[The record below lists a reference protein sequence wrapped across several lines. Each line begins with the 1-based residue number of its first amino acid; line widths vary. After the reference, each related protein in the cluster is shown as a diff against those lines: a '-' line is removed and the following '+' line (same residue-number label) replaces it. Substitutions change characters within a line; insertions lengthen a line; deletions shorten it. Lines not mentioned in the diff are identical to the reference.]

1 MSSQGS
7 ASPATHG
14 APDAA
19 PDVSVVLAGGGT
31 AGHVSPMIAIA
42 RAVERLMPQARVS
55 MIGTEVGLETRL
67 VPEAGYALDTV
78 EKVPMP
84 RRPSRDLLSVPARLR
99 RAVAG
104 AAEILRRREADV
116 VVGVGGYV
124 CTPVYLAARRLGVPI
139 VVHEANARPGLANR
153 LGARF
158 AAHVGTAF
166 EGTPLKRAEWV
177 GMPMSRQ
184 ISQLDRDAARASARE
199 QLGLD
204 PERTTLVVT
213 GGSSGALSLN
223 SAVASAVDDLLS
235 GGAQVLHLTGRD
247 KAVTVADAGSAT
259 GSETGADPSDG
270 PSDADAPLSR
280 PGYHQREYLDG
291 MELAYAAA
299 DLIIA
304 RSGAATVCEV
314 AAVTLPAVFVPLP
327 VGNGEQELNA
337 RELVDAGGAL
347 LVKDEHFTRAWIRRN
362 VVPLLE
368 DPRMLLTMR
377 DHAAE
382 RGIADADE
390 RVASAALTAA
400 GVPEDRLP
408 ADEAR

>member
-7 ASPATHG
+7 ASPATS
-14 APDAA
+14 
-19 PDVSVVLAGGGT
+19 VSVVLAGGGT
-31 AGHVSPMIAIA
+31 AGHISPMIAVA
-42 RAVERLMPQARVS
+42 RAVERLAPQARVS

-84 RRPSRDLLSVPARLR
+84 RRPSRDLFSVPARLR
-99 RAVAG
+99 RAVAD
-104 AAEILRRREADV
+104 AADILRRREADV

-124 CTPVYLAARRLGVPI
+124 CTPVYLAARRLGVPV

-158 AAHVGTAF
+158 AARVGTAF
-166 EGTPLKRAEWV
+166 EGTPLKRAEWM
-177 GMPMSRQ
+177 GMPMSRE
-184 ISQLDRDAARASARE
+184 ISQLDRDAERASARE
-199 QLGLD
+199 RLGLD

-223 SAVASAVDDLLS
+223 TAVASALDDLLAS
-235 GGAQVLHLTGRD
+235 GAQVLHLTGRD
-247 KAVTVADAGSAT
+247 KVVTVADVGEASTAGP
-259 GSETGADPSDG
+259 GG
-270 PSDADAPLSR
+270 SDADAPLAR

-291 MELAYAAA
+291 MQLAYAAA

-382 RGIADADE
+382 RGIVDADE
-390 RVASAALTAA
+390 RVAGAALAAA
-400 GVPEDRLP
+400 GLPEDRLS
-408 ADEAR
+408 AGEAR